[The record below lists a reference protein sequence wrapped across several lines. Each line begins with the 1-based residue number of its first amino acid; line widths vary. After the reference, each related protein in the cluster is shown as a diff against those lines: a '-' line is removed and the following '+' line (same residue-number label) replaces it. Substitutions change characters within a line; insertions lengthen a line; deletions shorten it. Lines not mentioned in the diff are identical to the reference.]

1 MAASLQPPAP
11 PEELT
16 FDHLE
21 FAYVELTVKCNLRCH
36 FCDNSMRNLYRD
48 MPAAQFRR
56 IVDQLRPGTRLG
68 LHGLGEPTLHKDL
81 RELVGY
87 AKSHGLYVY
96 FNSNH
101 TVTTEEQMQ
110 ALRALQLDE
119 LRISMSAG
127 SSEAFAA
134 YSGRD
139 LFDAL
144 VMRTRRMVALRGAR
158 PKPRLRLVFVL
169 PQQSWKEFPA
179 VLRLADDSGVDELQV
194 QSFLNWGKQRLPDEP
209 PEGCA
214 LEDAELAR
222 ARSTVLD
229 AVATARRVHVI
240 LPFPQDPAAA
250 EPPLE
255 PGRCQ

>member
-1 MAASLQPPAP
+1 
-11 PEELT
+11 
-16 FDHLE
+16 
-21 FAYVELTVKCNLRCH
+21 R
-36 FCDNSMRNLYRD
+36 
-48 MPAAQFRR
+48 
-56 IVDQLRPGTRLG
+56 
-68 LHGLGEPTLHKDL
+68 
-81 RELVGY
+81 
-87 AKSHGLYVY
+87 
-96 FNSNH
+96 
-101 TVTTEEQMQ
+101 Q
-110 ALRALQLDE
+110 ALAAPE
-119 LRISMSAG
+119 LAG
-127 SSEAFAA
+127 LRSWRGPGSGGAFAA
-134 YSGRD
+134 YGGRA
-139 LFDAL
+139 LFEA
-144 VMRTRRMVALRGAR
+144 VVRPPRGMVALRGAR

-169 PQQSWKEFPA
+169 TQQSWKEFPA

-255 PGRCQ
+255 PGRCQWPFNATWVTADGAVTPCCNLHDPRVLSFGNAFEAPLETIWL